1 MDLGIRG
8 KVALVAAAS
17 QGLGLACASALAAEG
32 VRIAICAR
40 DETKLAEAAHQ
51 IRKQTGVEVFAQAAD
66 VKNPEALRH
75 FVAAVNETFG
85 HIDICIANAGGPP
98 AKPFRET
105 TPEDWHAAIDANLL
119 STVNLAREVL
129 PGMCDRQWGR
139 FLTITSASVKQPIE
153 GLVLSNAVRAAVAGL
168 TKTLANECGPYNV
181 LVNNLCPG
189 YTATARLESLA
200 TGKPEMRERWLA
212 QIPLGRFGSP
222 EEFGSVAAF
231 LCSEQAGYITG
242 VSLAID
248 GGLVR
253 GLL

>member
-1 MDLGIRG
+1 MDLGIKG
-8 KVALVAAAS
+8 KVALIAAAS
-17 QGLGLACASALAAEG
+17 QGLGLACAAALAAEG

-40 DETKLAEAAHQ
+40 NEEKLSAAAHQ
-51 IRKQTGVEVFAQAAD
+51 IRKQSGAEVFAQAAD
-66 VKNPEALRH
+66 VKNPEELRH
-75 FVAAVNETFG
+75 FVAAVNQAFG
-85 HIDICIANAGGPP
+85 HVDICIANAGGPP

-105 TPEDWHAAIDANLL
+105 TQEDWHAAVDANLM

-139 FLTITSASVKQPIE
+139 FLTITSAAVKQPIE

-200 TGKPEMRERWLA
+200 ADNPEIRERWLK
-212 QIPLGRFGSP
+212 QIPLGRFGTP

-231 LCSEQAGYITG
+231 LCSEQAGYVTG

-253 GLL
+253 SLL

>member
-1 MDLGIRG
+1 MDLGIKG
-8 KVALVAAAS
+8 KVALIAAAS
-17 QGLGLACASALAAEG
+17 QGLGFACACALAAEG

-40 DETKLAEAAHQ
+40 NAERLAEAVHQ
-51 IRKQTGVEVFAQAAD
+51 IRKRSGAEVFAQATD
-66 VKNPEALRH
+66 VKNPEELRH
-75 FVAAVNETFG
+75 FVAAVNQEFG
-85 HIDICIANAGGPP
+85 HVDICIANAGGPP

-105 TPEDWHAAIDANLL
+105 TPEDWHAAVDANLM
-119 STVNLAREVL
+119 STVHLAREVL

-139 FLTITSASVKQPIE
+139 FLTITSAAVKQPIE

-168 TKTLANECGPYNV
+168 TKTLANECGPFNV

-200 TGKPEMRERWLA
+200 ADNPEIRERWLK
-212 QIPLGRFGSP
+212 QIPLGRFGTP
-222 EEFGSVAAF
+222 EEFGAVAAF
-231 LCSEQAGYITG
+231 LCSEQAGYVTG